1 MLIRD
6 RKTHL
11 IIIINIAH
19 LHPKFQTS
27 EGLFQQ
33 QYKQIYNGKLNTTSY
48 CCSQLNRSTKFHASR
63 KELNHST
70 KTLSFI
76 LAKRSLTIA
85 LSFMWPKR
93 SLTMVLSFM
102 WAKWSLTIALSFM
115 WAKSTHIL
123 LKKTFKHLLC
133 FPQTLFIRSHFIF
146 SLWST
151 NKAAKS
157 SVTSKS
163 HTSTAH
169 RKQQKYQ
176 SHLNHTSQQH
186 TKSSKSI
193 NHTFDSY
200 LSTAH
205 QIYQH
210 TLWPS
215 WTTV

>member
-1 MLIRD
+1 MSTEARMLIGG

-33 QYKQIYNGKLNTTSY
+33 QYKQIYNGKLNTTSC
-48 CCSQLNRSTKFHASR
+48 CCSQLNQCTKFHASR
-63 KELNHST
+63 KDLNHST
-70 KTLSFI
+70 KTLSFMR
-76 LAKRSLTIA
+76 AKR
-85 LSFMWPKR
+85 
-93 SLTMVLSFM
+93 
-102 WAKWSLTIALSFM
+102 SLTIALSFM
-115 WAKSTHIL
+115 WAKSTHVL

-133 FPQTLFIRSHFIF
+133 FPQTFFIRSHFIF

-163 HTSTAH
+163 HSSTAH
-169 RKQQKYQ
+169 KKQQKYQ
-176 SHLNHTSQQH
+176 PHLNRTSQQH

-193 NHTFDSY
+193 NHTWFIP
-200 LSTAH
+200 LNSTPKLPV
-205 QIYQH
+205 Y
-210 TLWPS
+210 
-215 WTTV
+215 TVTIS